1 MAKGYKKQ
9 MFVGVSDNGNESV
22 EKFTTSTGIELRIHG
37 VPQLLLE
44 KVRSSVKM
52 PDIPTYVI
60 VTAAG
65 DEEVHPLDETTLET
79 DEDKKAWNEYLLEK
93 ASQEAL
99 LRERMVRVI
108 LMRGTEVKLPE
119 DESWKDLQ
127 KFIGVD
133 VPEDPLE
140 LKYHYIQ
147 TEAIGGA
154 QDLALIMEKVME
166 RTGIPEEAL
175 AEAKASFRNLME
187 KENSSGEVENQ

>member
-9 MFVGVSDNGNESV
+9 TFVMASDNGKEPV
-22 EKFTTSTGIELRIHG
+22 ERFVTSTGVELLIHG

-52 PDIPTYVI
+52 PDPPTY
-60 VTAAG
+60 TAKTVAG
-65 DEEVHPLDETTLET
+65 DEETHFHDETTLES
-79 DEDKKAWNEYLLEK
+79 DEDRKAWSAYLADK
-93 ASQEAL
+93 ASKDAE

-108 LMRGTEVKLPE
+108 LMRGTDVTLPE

-127 KFIGVD
+127 RFIGVE
-133 VPEDPLE
+133 VPDDPLE

-147 TEAIGGA
+147 TEAVGGA

-166 RTGIPEEAL
+166 KTGIPEEAL
-175 AEAKASFRNLME
+175 AEAKASFRNIME
-187 KENSSGEVENQ
+187 KDNTIGEIENQ